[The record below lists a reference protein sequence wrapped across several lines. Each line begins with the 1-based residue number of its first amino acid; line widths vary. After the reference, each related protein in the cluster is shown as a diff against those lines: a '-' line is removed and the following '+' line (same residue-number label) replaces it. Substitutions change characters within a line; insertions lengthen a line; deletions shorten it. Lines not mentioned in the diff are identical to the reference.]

1 MRTTRNTYRWLTACC
16 TGLAA
21 TAALAMTGA
30 PAQATADNGGTTAEG
45 RVINAG
51 VPGAIDGLYIVSLKG
66 TTPVAAAAESA
77 VADQADQLTDRYGG
91 NADRIYT
98 AALRGFSAKMTPT
111 QAKRLAA
118 DPDVAYVQ
126 QSLMVHATE
135 GGSQSKP
142 PSWGLDA
149 VDGKQDEAYNY
160 PGTGAGVTAY
170 VIDSGTRFSHQTFEG
185 RATSGYD
192 FLDNDADA
200 SDCYGHGTHVAGTIA
215 GKEYGV
221 AKKAKIVA
229 VRVLDCKGNGP
240 DADTIEGI
248 DWVIKNG
255 KKPGVINMS
264 LGSGGA
270 NADPQ
275 GMREATKRAVQAGF
289 PTAISAGNSNQ
300 DSCGTSPG
308 DTPEALSLGST
319 DSNNARSS
327 FSNYGRCIDL
337 FAPGGNINSASNS
350 SDTGKANMSGTSMA
364 SPHAAGA
371 LAIYL
376 EANPNASATQATD
389 AVIAAA
395 RDGVVTNPGTGSPNK
410 FLDVTKLG
418 GPVTPGKP
426 TAEFTPTCSEANT
439 TCTFDASASTDADGS
454 IASYAWEFGDGKT
467 GEGVKPSH
475 TYDKSGSY
483 EVKLT
488 VTDNSG
494 KTGTVTKKVSTGKP
508 AGGVPPVAQF
518 SVSCWNDACSF
529 DASRSTDKDGD
540 IASYDWKFGDGKTG
554 TGVKVKNTYPAGL
567 KTYTA
572 ALTVTDRAGNA
583 GTAAKQI
590 QCRNYGSQTV
600 CFGN

>member
-1 MRTTRNTYRWLTACC
+1 MRTAKKTYRWLTACC

-21 TAALAMTGA
+21 TAALAMAGA
-30 PAQATADNGGTTAEG
+30 PAQATADSGTTAEG
-45 RVINAG
+45 RVINAEA
-51 VPGAIDGLYIVSLKG
+51 PGAIDGLYIVSLKG
-66 TTPVAAAAESA
+66 ATSISAAAEVA
-77 VADQADQLTDRYGG
+77 VADQADRLTDRYGG

-98 AALRGFSAKMTPT
+98 AALRGFSAKMTPA

-126 QSLMVHATE
+126 KSLMVRAAE
-135 GGSQSKP
+135 GGSQPNP

-149 VDGKQDEAYNY
+149 VDGKQDKAYNY

-170 VIDSGTRFSHQTFEG
+170 VIDSGARASHQTFEG
-185 RATSGYD
+185 RASSGYD
-192 FLDNDADA
+192 FLDNDTDT

-221 AKKAKIVA
+221 AKKAKIVS
-229 VRVLDCKGNGP
+229 VRVLDCSGNGP

-264 LGSGGA
+264 LTSGGEG
-270 NADPQ
+270 ADPQ

-289 PTAISAGNSNQ
+289 PTAVAAGNAGQ
-300 DSCGTSPG
+300 DACGTSPG

-319 DSNNARSS
+319 DSNNGRSS
-327 FSNYGRCIDL
+327 FSNYGRCVDL
-337 FAPGGNINSASNS
+337 FAPGGSIDSASHS

-371 LAIYL
+371 LALYL
-376 EANPNASATQATD
+376 ESNPNASGTQATD
-389 AVIAAA
+389 AVLAAA
-395 RDGVVTNPGTGSPNK
+395 RDGVVTNPGSGSPNK

-418 GPVTPGKP
+418 APADPGKP
-426 TAEFTPTCSEANT
+426 TAEFTPACSEANN
-439 TCTFDASASTDADGS
+439 TCGFDASASKDSDGS

-475 TYDKSGSY
+475 TYDKNGTY
-483 EVKLT
+483 DVKLT

-494 KTGTVTKKVSTGKP
+494 KTGTVTKKVSAGKSVGESP
-508 AGGVPPVAQF
+508 VPQV
-518 SVSCWNDACSF
+518 SVSCWYDKCDF
-529 DASRSTDKDGD
+529 DASKTTDKDGD
-540 IASYDWKFGDGKTG
+540 IASYAWKFGDGKTG
-554 TGVKVKNTYPAGL
+554 TGVTTSNTYPAGQ
-567 KTYTA
+567 KDYSVD
-572 ALTVTDRAGNA
+572 LTVTDRAGNA
-583 GTAAKQI
+583 ATTSKKI
-590 QCRNYGSQTV
+590 QCWDFGGRAF
-600 CFGN
+600 CFNG